1 MKKNRYF
8 LGVAILVVVLI
19 ISCGK
24 TPQTEVDAVKAALD
38 TLIAQGA
45 DKILAEDF
53 EDLQNELDDALG
65 MVQKQS
71 SKMFKSFGEA
81 KEKLSDVVVD
91 ANDLLEKMDKKREEL
106 MKEVRKFMAEIG
118 TINTDNKNML
128 PKTGSISS
136 QQLILRNEA
145 YVVDTA
151 IEEVKAMLNDDDIIK
166 ALDKLKELKAEAE
179 RINAELK
186 KDKNK

>member
-24 TPQTEVDAVKAALD
+24 TPQTEVDAAKAALD

-53 EDLQNELDDALG
+53 
-65 MVQKQS
+65 
-71 SKMFKSFGEA
+71 EA